1 MPWHDIDAVPDGID
15 PVRPVAVLCTSGQ
28 RAGVAASL
36 VRRYG
41 GERVIH
47 VVDGGIPTWGRLGH
61 PLTARQLPPGPPRQS
76 PPPDPT

>member
-1 MPWHDIDAVPDGID
+1 VPDGID

-41 GERVIH
+41 GEQVVH
-47 VVDGGIPTWGRLGH
+47 VVDGGIPTWRRLGH
-61 PLTARQLPPGPPRQS
+61 PLTERQLPPGPPRQS